1 MTSKTTSI
9 FPFWSALTI
18 YWLLTGTLLLASVSN
33 THGSF
38 IYPLDDTYIHM
49 AMAKHFVRDGIWGVD
64 KSSFSSSTSS
74 PLWTLLI
81 AITYKI
87 FGVNIWSPLLLSL
100 ISGSL
105 IIYCCYRLLATNTN
119 PLRLFLL
126 LLVITAFV
134 PLPVL
139 TLTGMEH
146 LLHGLLTLLLIY
158 LVPAY
163 LSKDSFQFKSYILLI
178 TLANLITATRYEGI
192 LLVFLITLL
201 FLSRKR
207 FWEGLFFTVSSFVLI
222 TIYGCISL
230 YNGWYFLPN
239 SVLLK
244 GNTLQFTLEG
254 IIAFLWRMI
263 NHFYFSPHVV
273 ALLIACLILYLRF
286 KHQLKESEKI
296 LMALSVLITFTHLLF
311 AGVGWF
317 FRYEAYIVL
326 ILMVVFA
333 DVLNKYFDFQR
344 IKINKESLYDYGA
357 IVFLVFLFLVPLAMR
372 TGLSFSQYPRAVTNI
387 YEQQYQMGLFLQ
399 KYYQGQCVAANDI
412 GAINYLADICTV
424 DLYSLA
430 NVEVAKYKFSG
441 SYDEHVIRR
450 LVLDNKVKVII
461 IYNDWFD
468 GNIPS
473 DWIEVGRW
481 KILNNVV
488 TGGDEI
494 SFYAPDISSEKSLR
508 KNLID
513 FSGALPATIIQSG
526 SYLSP

>member
-1 MTSKTTSI
+1 MVNKTTSTI
-9 FPFWSALTI
+9 PFWSALTI
-18 YWLLTGTLLLASVSN
+18 YWLLTGALLLLSLDN
-33 THGSF
+33 TQGRV

-49 AMAKHFVRDGIWGVD
+49 AMAKNFVKDGVWGID
-64 KSSFSSSTSS
+64 KNSFSSSTSS

-87 FGVNIWSPLLLSL
+87 FGINIWSPLLLSVM
-100 ISGSL
+100 SGSL
-105 IIYCCYRLLATNTN
+105 IMYCCYRLLANNTN
-119 PLRLFLL
+119 SLRLFLL

-146 LLHGLLTLLLIY
+146 LLHGFLVLLLIY
-158 LVPAY
+158 LVSVY
-163 LSKDSFQFKSYILLI
+163 LSENVFRINSYILLVI
-178 TLANLITATRYEGI
+178 LANLTTITRYESV
-192 LLVFLITLL
+192 LLVFLITFL
-201 FLSRKR
+201 FLSRNR
-207 FWEGLFFTVSSFVLI
+207 FREGLFFAVSSFVLV

-230 YNGWYFLPN
+230 ANGWYFLPN

-254 IIAFLWRMI
+254 ISAFLWRTI

-273 ALLIACLILYLRF
+273 VLLIACLILYLWF
-286 KHQLKESEKI
+286 KYQLKEGEKI
-296 LMALSVLITFTHLLF
+296 LIVLSVLVTFTHMMF

-326 ILMVVFA
+326 ILMVIFI
-333 DVLNKYFDFQR
+333 DVLNKYLDLQH
-344 IKINKESLYDYGA
+344 INKWNLYDCGA
-357 IVFLVFLFLVPLAMR
+357 IIFLIFLFLMPLAMR

-424 DLYSLA
+424 DLYGLA
-430 NVEVAKYKFSG
+430 NMEIAKYKFSN
-441 SYDEHVIRR
+441 SYDKHAMRR
-450 LVLDNKVKVII
+450 TVLDNDVKVII
-461 IYNDWFD
+461 IYNDWFNE
-468 GNIPS
+468 NIPS

-494 SFYAPDISSEKSLR
+494 SFYAPDVSSAKRLR
-508 KNLID
+508 NNLID
-513 FSGALPATIIQSG
+513 FSGTLPSTIIQSG

>member
-207 FWEGLFFTVSSFVLI
+207 FWEGLFF
-222 TIYGCISL
+222 YC
-230 YNGWYFLPN
+230 
-239 SVLLK
+239 K
-244 GNTLQFTLEG
+244 
-254 IIAFLWRMI
+254 
-263 NHFYFSPHVV
+263 
-273 ALLIACLILYLRF
+273 
-286 KHQLKESEKI
+286 
-296 LMALSVLITFTHLLF
+296 
-311 AGVGWF
+311 
-317 FRYEAYIVL
+317 
-326 ILMVVFA
+326 
-333 DVLNKYFDFQR
+333 
-344 IKINKESLYDYGA
+344 
-357 IVFLVFLFLVPLAMR
+357 
-372 TGLSFSQYPRAVTNI
+372 
-387 YEQQYQMGLFLQ
+387 
-399 KYYQGQCVAANDI
+399 
-412 GAINYLADICTV
+412 
-424 DLYSLA
+424 
-430 NVEVAKYKFSG
+430 
-441 SYDEHVIRR
+441 
-450 LVLDNKVKVII
+450 
-461 IYNDWFD
+461 
-468 GNIPS
+468 
-473 DWIEVGRW
+473 
-481 KILNNVV
+481 
-488 TGGDEI
+488 
-494 SFYAPDISSEKSLR
+494 
-508 KNLID
+508 
-513 FSGALPATIIQSG
+513 
-526 SYLSP
+526 